1 MKAIVCKSWN
11 LLYLFKKHRKT
22 NLKVFQNQI
31 LTSVKRSE
39 KQLDFSTFSNL
50 VALIL
55 DQNCVKGLR
64 VTNIVKEIKFE
75 KV

>member
-1 MKAIVCKSWN
+1 M
-11 LLYLFKKHRKT
+11 
-22 NLKVFQNQI
+22 KVFQNQI